1 MSGFIE
7 KNLEKASLRWLLI
20 VPFILQVV
28 AAVGLTGYLSLRNGQ
43 KAIDDLA
50 SQLQQEASL
59 RIDQHLD
66 SYLAVPHQIN
76 QINEHAVRLGLLQ
89 LNNFEKLGQ
98 YFWKQMQ
105 VFPIGYINYGDAKG
119 HFLGVERLNN
129 GELRI
134 VEDPSESSTRDYTYA
149 TDNYGKR
156 VRLIESVDVGADHRE
171 EDWYKDAVE
180 GGKPLWSSIY
190 QWEDKPNILSISLS
204 YPVYNLNRK
213 FIGVIGVDLILSQIN
228 QHLRQIKLSPGT
240 KIFIVERNGLIVASS
255 SREQPYIV
263 VEKEARRLNV
273 FNSKEPP
280 IRATAEYLRDLFGNF
295 NGIKSDRQLDFRLN
309 DERQF
314 VQVTPWQ
321 DKYGLDWLVVVV
333 TPESDFMA
341 QINAN
346 TRTTIL
352 LCLLALVIA
361 IVLGIYT
368 SRWISKPILRLSKA
382 SQAIA
387 SGQLDQQ
394 VKVEGT
400 SELRTLA
407 RSFNQ
412 MAQQL
417 KESFTNL
424 QKTNAELETRV
435 EQRTAQFKKAVQ
447 AAEAAYRAKGEFLA
461 NMSHE
466 LRTPLNSVIG
476 YSNLLMN
483 DRTLSAQQTEGAK
496 IIQRSGTHLLTL
508 INDIL
513 DFSKAETSKIELEL
527 TDFHF
532 PSFLEEV
539 CGIIEM
545 RAQEKKLLF
554 QCETTDDIPTGVRA
568 DEKRLRQVLINLLGN
583 AVKFTD
589 RGKVLFKVSAI
600 DKENAIAS
608 LPRRQKVRFEVIDT
622 GIGISPS
629 DLEKIFQPFEQ
640 IGDRERQRG
649 GTSLGLAFSKQ
660 LVEQMGSQLQVS
672 SQQGRGS
679 TFWFDLILPV
689 IEVASETR
697 PNLTK
702 RVKGYLGKRRRI
714 LVVDDKQENRSLLLS
729 LLKPL
734 GFEIAMAKDG
744 EQGLTLARQLKP
756 DLILTDLFMG
766 VKTGLMMAREIRQTD
781 EIKDVPII
789 AVSASTTEMMEEA
802 SRRVGCNAFLPKP
815 IDEQKLFALLQE
827 YLQLEWIY
835 EGE

>member
-1 MSGFIE
+1 MSGLIE
-7 KNLEKASLRWLLI
+7 KNLEKTSLRRLLI
-20 VPFILQVV
+20 IPFVLQVF
-28 AAVGLTGYLSLRNGQ
+28 AAVGLTGYFSWRNGQ

-89 LNNFEKLGQ
+89 LNDLEKLGQ
-98 YFWKQMQ
+98 YFWKQMK

-119 HFLGVERLNN
+119 HFIGVERLNN

-134 VEDPSESSTRDYTYA
+134 VEDASESSTRDNIYE

-171 EDWYKDAVE
+171 EDWYKGAAE
-180 GGKPLWSSIY
+180 AGKPLWSSIY
-190 QWEDKPNILSISLS
+190 QWEDKPEVLSISLS
-204 YPVYNLNRK
+204 YPVHNLK
-213 FIGVIGVDLILSQIN
+213 GQFLGVIGVDLILSQIS
-228 QHLRQIKLSPGT
+228 QYLRLIKFSPGSR
-240 KIFIVERNGLIVASS
+240 IFIVERNGLLVASS

-295 NGIKSDRQLDFRLN
+295 NGIKSARQLDFRSN
-309 DERQF
+309 GERQF

-341 QINAN
+341 QIDAN

-352 LCLLALVIA
+352 LCLGALAIA
-361 IVLGIYT
+361 TVLGIYT
-368 SRWISKPILRLSKA
+368 SRWISQPILHLSKA

-394 VKVEGT
+394 VRVEGA

-417 KESFTNL
+417 KESFTEL
-424 QKTNAELETRV
+424 QKTNAELEIRV

-447 AAEAAYRAKGEFLA
+447 AAEAANRAKGQFLA
-461 NMSHE
+461 NISQE
-466 LRTPLNSVIG
+466 LRTSLNSVIG

-483 DRTLSAQQTEGAK
+483 DRALSPQQAKGAE
-496 IIQRSGTHLLTL
+496 IIQRSSTQLLTL

-513 DFSKAETSKIELEL
+513 DFSKAETSKVELEL
-527 TDFHF
+527 SDFHF
-532 PSFLEEV
+532 PSFLEEI
-539 CGIIEM
+539 CSIIEM
-545 RAQEKKLLF
+545 RSQEKKLLF
-554 QCETTDDIPTGVRA
+554 QCQTTDDLPTGVRA
-568 DEKRLRQVLINLLGN
+568 DEKRLRQVLMNLLGN

-589 RGKVLFKVSAI
+589 QGQILFKVSAI
-600 DKENAIAS
+600 GTENAIAS
-608 LPRRQKVRFEVIDT
+608 LPQQQIRFQIIDT
-622 GIGISPS
+622 GIGIDPS
-629 DLEKIFQPFEQ
+629 DLEKIFQPFEP
-640 IGDRERQRG
+640 IGDRERLRG
-649 GTSLGLAFSKQ
+649 GIGMGLAMSKQ
-660 LVEQMGSQLQVS
+660 LLELMGSQLQVI
-672 SQQGRGS
+672 SQPGQGS
-679 TFWFDLILPV
+679 IFWFEIALPV
-689 IEVASETR
+689 VEIASTTQA
-697 PNLTK
+697 NAIA
-702 RVKGYLGKRRRI
+702 RVKGYLGNRRKI
-714 LVVDDKQENRSLLLS
+714 LVADDKQENRSLLHSWLD
-729 LLKPL
+729 PL
-734 GFEIAMAKDG
+734 GFEVVMAKDG
-744 EQGLTLARQLKP
+744 EQGLTVARQLKP
-756 DLILTDLFMG
+756 DLIITDLFMG

-789 AVSASTTEMMEEA
+789 AVSASTAEMIEEA
-802 SRRVGCNAFLPKP
+802 SRRVGCNTFLPKP
-815 IDEQKLFALLQE
+815 IDEQKLLVLLQK

-835 EGE
+835 EGQ